1 MVSPPR
7 QTHGTTM
14 KPSRLFPPNEVMTP
28 QTVGRHVV
36 RLIMTLLLAALS
48 DRVCKL
54 SLSPI
59 YGSIPSELDITKS
72 LVPLVVL
79 WSTVSGYWWTRFSV
93 PISLLGYLPPL
104 ILPVLARSSGRL
116 GPYWGP
122 RVAYVFT
129 SFPIF
134 FRSLTGNV
142 AFCMEIAFQDPRTI
156 SVLERQSLR
165 WAIKNSF
172 IVVLSYAF
180 VHVFRGLE
188 RTATILLSS
197 VMMST
202 AGILTSRYMM
212 QALIAGLWAS
222 LARSRWTASLGMLPL
237 FHILFFNPH
246 VPLAHNTAIVNATLQ
261 TAGWS
266 LVARQESLTGYVSV
280 LDNVKDGF
288 RVMRCDHSLLGGEW
302 RNKPEGHPARFN
314 EPIYSIFVMLE
325 AVRLVE
331 SRSKKA
337 TKSTDKNALVM

>member
-7 QTHGTTM
+7 QTHSTTID
-14 KPSRLFPPNEVMTP
+14 PSRLFPPKSTMTP
-28 QTVGRHVV
+28 RTAGRNII
-36 RLIMTLLLAALS
+36 RLVTILLLAALS

-54 SLSPI
+54 CLSPI
-59 YGSIPSELDITKS
+59 YGSIPSELDNTRF
-72 LVPLVVL
+72 LVPSVAL
-79 WSTVSGYWWTRFSV
+79 WSIVSEYWWMRVSV

-104 ILPVLARSSGRL
+104 ILPVLAKYSGRL

-122 RVAYVFT
+122 RVAYAFT
-129 SFPIF
+129 SFPILF
-134 FRSLTGNV
+134 GSLAGNV
-142 AFCMEIAFQDPRTI
+142 AFCTEIAFQDRRTI

-165 WAIKNSF
+165 WATKNSF

-180 VHVFRGLE
+180 VHVFRVFE
-188 RTATILLSS
+188 KTAAFSLSS

-202 AGILTSRYMM
+202 AGNPTSRYVM
-212 QALIAGLWAS
+212 QALVAGLWAS
-222 LARSRWTASLGMLPL
+222 LARSRWTASLGLLPL
-237 FHILFFNPH
+237 LHILFLNPH

-302 RNKPEGHPARFN
+302 RNKPEGHPAKFN

-325 AVRLVE
+325 AVRLIE
-331 SRSKKA
+331 SRSKKITNSA
-337 TKSTDKNALVM
+337 DVNALVM